1 MSIKKDW
8 MERQIEAIGNT
19 FAAILF
25 GKDKVKA
32 ILDVDEEEN
41 SATEMED
48 DILDRMVKKHLSD
61 KNFNEAENLIFNA
74 LEKQKTAR
82 QTAPPKGFCLPSTLL
97 RNRFSRKA
105 EKRKRARRPAD
116 RRAADLSGKAR
127 RLRRQRAD

>member
-1 MSIKKDW
+1 

-48 DILDRMVKKHLSD
+48 DILDRMVKKHLAD

-74 LEKQKTAR
+74 LERQKTAR
-82 QTAPPKGFCLPSTLL
+82 RFELALNFLTKQMNLVTKFCQNMTIRTKKLKT
-97 RNRFSRKA
+97 
-105 EKRKRARRPAD
+105 E
-116 RRAADLSGKAR
+116 
-127 RLRRQRAD
+127 

>member
-48 DILDRMVKKHLSD
+48 DILDRMVKKHLAD

-74 LEKQKTAR
+74 LERQKTAR
-82 QTAPPKGFCLPSTLL
+82 RFELALNFFNEANEFSDEVLSKYDYSHEEIEDGINTLKSL
-97 RNRFSRKA
+97 Y
-105 EKRKRARRPAD
+105 E
-116 RRAADLSGKAR
+116 
-127 RLRRQRAD
+127 

>member
-8 MERQIEAIGNT
+8 MERQIEAISNT

-25 GKDKVKA
+25 GKDKVKS
-32 ILDVDEEEN
+32 ILEMDEEED

-48 DILDRMVKKHLSD
+48 DILERMVKKHLAD

-82 QTAPPKGFCLPSTLL
+82 RFELALNFFNEINEFSDEVLSKYNYSHEEITEGINTLKNL
-97 RNRFSRKA
+97 Y
-105 EKRKRARRPAD
+105 D
-116 RRAADLSGKAR
+116 
-127 RLRRQRAD
+127 

>member
-82 QTAPPKGFCLPSTLL
+82 RFELALTIFNEANEFSDEVLSKYNYSHEEIEDGINTLKSL
-97 RNRFSRKA
+97 Y
-105 EKRKRARRPAD
+105 E
-116 RRAADLSGKAR
+116 
-127 RLRRQRAD
+127 

>member
-48 DILDRMVKKHLSD
+48 DILDRMV
-61 KNFNEAENLIFNA
+61 
-74 LEKQKTAR
+74 
-82 QTAPPKGFCLPSTLL
+82 
-97 RNRFSRKA
+97 
-105 EKRKRARRPAD
+105 
-116 RRAADLSGKAR
+116 
-127 RLRRQRAD
+127 